1 MGKQES
7 GSDVVHRL
15 RQAES
20 EKNWQETVYIL
31 DHIDTLTEE
40 DIRALEPVL
49 PRLIL
54 HRYYVIRAGAVE
66 VVGLFQLR
74 QFLDLVEARLDD
86 RNKDVR
92 SYALEAY
99 YDLLG
104 GESLPA
110 VRKYC
115 EDRSLRV
122 RVTALSVCYAA
133 TGDETCLA
141 RLEKILLRR
150 DCDYHLRFVALNTLD
165 YYMDVSR
172 DPRAIGLFRSILE
185 RAGKSR
191 GIAVT
196 IRTRL
201 AEWEKKAK

>member
-15 RQAES
+15 CQAES
-20 EKNWQETVYIL
+20 EEKWEEISYIL
-31 DHIDTLTEE
+31 DNIDTLTEE
-40 DIRALEPVL
+40 DIRALEPVM
-49 PRLIL
+49 PRLIM
-54 HRYYVIRAGAVE
+54 HRDYLIRAGAVE

-74 QFLDLVEARLDD
+74 QFIDLVKARLHD

-104 GESLPA
+104 GESLP
-110 VRKYC
+110 VLRKYC

-122 RVTALSVCYAA
+122 RVTALSLCYAA
-133 TGDETCLA
+133 IGDKTCLA

-172 DPRAIGLFRSILE
+172 DPCAIGLFRSILE

-196 IRTRL
+196 IRVKL
-201 AEWEKKAK
+201 AEWRKRAK

>member
-7 GSDVVHRL
+7 GSDVVRRL

-20 EKNWQETVYIL
+20 EKNWREISYIL
-31 DHIDTLTEE
+31 DNIDTLTEE
-40 DIRALEPVL
+40 DIRALEPVM
-49 PRLIL
+49 PRLIT
-54 HRYYVIRAGAVE
+54 HRDYLIRASAVD

-74 QFLDLVEARLDD
+74 QFLDLVKARLDD
-86 RNKDVR
+86 RNKIAR

-99 YDLLG
+99 YELLG
-104 GESLPA
+104 RESLPA

-115 EDRSLRV
+115 EDRSLQV

-150 DCDYHLRFVALNTLD
+150 DCD
-165 YYMDVSR
+165 
-172 DPRAIGLFRSILE
+172 
-185 RAGKSR
+185 
-191 GIAVT
+191 
-196 IRTRL
+196 
-201 AEWEKKAK
+201 